1 MISLNFE
8 NYENLLSSKNM
19 QLAKK
24 EHSLQELIKSNES
37 LSESLA
43 ELEEKLAEALKE
55 VQTLTEQKNVVFS
68 LYTLNLKFPEI
79 FF

>member
-1 MISLNFE
+1 MILLNFE

-37 LSESLA
+37 LSESLGG
-43 ELEEKLAEALKE
+43 LEEQLSDALK
-55 VQTLTEQKNVVFS
+55 
-68 LYTLNLKFPEI
+68 
-79 FF
+79 